1 MDNGKSRY
9 FTFLI
14 YPESADSDWI
24 SKVEQLGQPV
34 AISPLHDKDLSENSD
49 VTGDKYKKAHYH
61 CIYIANNPVTAG
73 SVRNKLKRVLN
84 PEAVTLV
91 QPIIST
97 VSDVYLYLTH
107 ESKTAIEKGKHK
119 YDKKDI
125 IHLNNFDVER
135 YITLDAEALA
145 EARQIVVKLVRQN
158 KFQNLVELYDY
169 LEVEGIEA
177 YGLPSGDKLDGIIQS
192 RAPILNKLFDSH
204 YQIAKRQQQSER
216 GLNEYEQRLF
226 ELEKLVGKRK
236 LADVM
241 RDDLNQDLPKEL
253 F

>member
-1 MDNGKSRY
+1 MNSGKSRY

-84 PEAVTLV
+84 PDAVTLV
-91 QPIIST
+91 QPVIST

-145 EARQIVVKLVRQN
+145 EARQVVVKLVRQF

-169 LEVEGIEA
+169 LEAEGIEA

-192 RAPILNKLFDSH
+192 RAPILNKLFDAN
-204 YQIAKRQQQSER
+204 YQIFKRTKEVR
-216 GLNEYEQRLF
+216 GELNEYDGHIGK
-226 ELEKLVGKRK
+226 LESLLAEARK
-236 LADVM
+236 LLAQ
-241 RDDLNQDLPKEL
+241 RD
-253 F
+253 

>member
-1 MDNGKSRY
+1 MNSGKSRY

-97 VSDVYLYLTH
+97 VLDVYLYLTH

-119 YDKKDI
+119 YDKNDI

-145 EARQIVVKLVRQN
+145 EARQVVVKLVRQY

-169 LEVEGIEA
+169 LEDEGIEA

-192 RAPILNKLFDSH
+192 RAPILNKLFDAN
-204 YQIAKRQQQSER
+204 YQIFKRKKEIN
-216 GLNEYEQRLF
+216 GELNEYDGHIGKLESLLAETKKLLAQR
-226 ELEKLVGKRK
+226 
-236 LADVM
+236 D
-241 RDDLNQDLPKEL
+241 
-253 F
+253 

>member
-1 MDNGKSRY
+1 MDSGKSRY

-91 QPIIST
+91 QPVIST

-119 YDKKDI
+119 YDKNDI

-145 EARQIVVKLVRQN
+145 EARQVVVKLVRQF

-169 LEVEGIEA
+169 LEAEGIEA

-192 RAPILNKLFDSH
+192 RAPILNKLFDAN
-204 YQIAKRQQQSER
+204 YQIFKRTKEVR
-216 GLNEYEQRLF
+216 GELNEYDGHIGKLESLLAETKKLLAQR
-226 ELEKLVGKRK
+226 
-236 LADVM
+236 D
-241 RDDLNQDLPKEL
+241 
-253 F
+253 

>member
-1 MDNGKSRY
+1 MPREKSRY

-61 CIYIANNPVTAG
+61 CIYIANNPVTAT

-91 QPIIST
+91 QSVIST

-107 ESKTAIEKGKHK
+107 ESKSAIEKGKHK
-119 YDKKDI
+119 YDKNDI

-145 EARQIVVKLVRQN
+145 EARQVVVKLVRQF

-169 LEVEGIEA
+169 LEAEGIEA

-192 RAPILNKLFDSH
+192 RAPILNKLFDAN
-204 YQIAKRQQQSER
+204 YQIFKRTKEVR
-216 GLNEYEQRLF
+216 GELNEYDGHIGKLESLLAETKKLLAQR
-226 ELEKLVGKRK
+226 
-236 LADVM
+236 D
-241 RDDLNQDLPKEL
+241 
-253 F
+253 

>member
-1 MDNGKSRY
+1 MDSGKSRY

-145 EARQIVVKLVRQN
+145 EARQVVVKLVRQF

-169 LEVEGIEA
+169 LEAEGIEA

-192 RAPILNKLFDSH
+192 RAPILNKLFDAN
-204 YQIAKRQQQSER
+204 YQIFKRTKEVR
-216 GLNEYEQRLF
+216 GELNEYDGHIGK
-226 ELEKLVGKRK
+226 LESLLAEARK
-236 LADVM
+236 LLAQ
-241 RDDLNQDLPKEL
+241 RD
-253 F
+253 

>member
-1 MDNGKSRY
+1 MNSGKSRY

-14 YPESADSDWI
+14 YPESAGSDWV
-24 SKVEQLGQPV
+24 SRVEQLGQPV

-145 EARQIVVKLVRQN
+145 EARQVVVKLVRQF

-169 LEVEGIEA
+169 LEAEGIEA

-192 RAPILNKLFDSH
+192 RAPILNKLFDAN
-204 YQIAKRQQQSER
+204 YQIFKRTKEIQGE
-216 GLNEYEQRLF
+216 LNEYDGHIGKLESLLAETKKLLAQR
-226 ELEKLVGKRK
+226 
-236 LADVM
+236 D
-241 RDDLNQDLPKEL
+241 
-253 F
+253 

>member
-1 MDNGKSRY
+1 MNSGKSRY

-97 VSDVYLYLTH
+97 VSEVYLYLTH

-119 YDKKDI
+119 YDKNDI

-145 EARQIVVKLVRQN
+145 EARQIVVKLVRQY
-158 KFQNLVELYDY
+158 KFQNLVELYNY
-169 LEVEGIEA
+169 LEDEGIEA

-192 RAPILNKLFDSH
+192 RAPILNKLFDAN
-204 YQIAKRQQQSER
+204 YQIFKRTKEVN
-216 GLNEYEQRLF
+216 GELNEYDGHIGKLESLLAETKKLLAQR
-226 ELEKLVGKRK
+226 
-236 LADVM
+236 D
-241 RDDLNQDLPKEL
+241 
-253 F
+253 

>member
-145 EARQIVVKLVRQN
+145 EARQVVVKLVRQF

-169 LEVEGIEA
+169 LEAEGIEA

-192 RAPILNKLFDSH
+192 RAPILNKLFDAN
-204 YQIAKRQQQSER
+204 YQIFKRTKEVR
-216 GLNEYEQRLF
+216 GELNEYDGHIGK
-226 ELEKLVGKRK
+226 LESLLAEARK
-236 LADVM
+236 LLAQ
-241 RDDLNQDLPKEL
+241 RD
-253 F
+253 

>member
-1 MDNGKSRY
+1 MDSGKSRY

-145 EARQIVVKLVRQN
+145 EARQVVVKLVRQF

-169 LEVEGIEA
+169 LEAEGIEA

-192 RAPILNKLFDSH
+192 RAPILNKLFDAN
-204 YQIAKRQQQSER
+204 YQIFKRTKEIQGE
-216 GLNEYEQRLF
+216 LNEYDGHIGKLESLLAETKKLLAQR
-226 ELEKLVGKRK
+226 
-236 LADVM
+236 D
-241 RDDLNQDLPKEL
+241 
-253 F
+253 

>member
-145 EARQIVVKLVRQN
+145 EARQVVVKLVRQF

-169 LEVEGIEA
+169 LEAEGIEA

-192 RAPILNKLFDSH
+192 RAPILNKLFDAN
-204 YQIAKRQQQSER
+204 YQIFKRTKEVR
-216 GLNEYEQRLF
+216 GELNEYDGHIGK
-226 ELEKLVGKRK
+226 LESLLAEARK
-236 LADVM
+236 LLAQKD
-241 RDDLNQDLPKEL
+241 
-253 F
+253 

>member
-145 EARQIVVKLVRQN
+145 EARQVVVKLVRQF

-169 LEVEGIEA
+169 LESEGIEA

-192 RAPILNKLFDSH
+192 RAPILNKLFDAN
-204 YQIAKRQQQSER
+204 YQIFKRTKEVQGE
-216 GLNEYEQRLF
+216 LNEYDGHIGK
-226 ELEKLVGKRK
+226 LESLLAEARK
-236 LADVM
+236 LLAQ
-241 RDDLNQDLPKEL
+241 RD
-253 F
+253 

>member
-145 EARQIVVKLVRQN
+145 EARQVVVKLVRQF

-169 LEVEGIEA
+169 LEAEGIEA

-192 RAPILNKLFDSH
+192 RAPILNKLFDAN
-204 YQIAKRQQQSER
+204 YQIFKRTKEIK
-216 GLNEYEQRLF
+216 GELNEYDGHIGKLESLLAETKKLLAQR
-226 ELEKLVGKRK
+226 
-236 LADVM
+236 D
-241 RDDLNQDLPKEL
+241 
-253 F
+253 

>member
-97 VSDVYLYLTH
+97 VTDVYLYLTH

-145 EARQIVVKLVRQN
+145 EARQVVVKLVRQF

-169 LEVEGIEA
+169 LEAEGIEA

-192 RAPILNKLFDSH
+192 RAPILNKLFDAN
-204 YQIAKRQQQSER
+204 YQIFKRTKEVR
-216 GLNEYEQRLF
+216 GELNEYDGHIGKLESLLAETKKLLAQR
-226 ELEKLVGKRK
+226 
-236 LADVM
+236 D
-241 RDDLNQDLPKEL
+241 
-253 F
+253 

>member
-119 YDKKDI
+119 YDKNDI

-145 EARQIVVKLVRQN
+145 EARQVVVKLVRQF

-169 LEVEGIEA
+169 LEAEGIEA

-192 RAPILNKLFDSH
+192 RAPILNKLFDAN
-204 YQIAKRQQQSER
+204 YQIFKRTKEVSGE
-216 GLNEYEQRLF
+216 LNEYDGHIGK
-226 ELEKLVGKRK
+226 LESLLAEARK
-236 LADVM
+236 LLAQ
-241 RDDLNQDLPKEL
+241 RD
-253 F
+253 

>member
-84 PEAVTLV
+84 PDAVTLV
-91 QPIIST
+91 QPVIST

-145 EARQIVVKLVRQN
+145 EARQVVVKLVRQF

-169 LEVEGIEA
+169 LEAEGIEA

-192 RAPILNKLFDSH
+192 RAPILNKLFDAN
-204 YQIAKRQQQSER
+204 YQIFKRTKEVR
-216 GLNEYEQRLF
+216 GELNEYDGHIGKLESLLAETKKLLAQR
-226 ELEKLVGKRK
+226 
-236 LADVM
+236 D
-241 RDDLNQDLPKEL
+241 
-253 F
+253 

>member
-145 EARQIVVKLVRQN
+145 EARQVVVKLVRQF

-169 LEVEGIEA
+169 LEAEGIEA

-192 RAPILNKLFDSH
+192 RAPILNKLFDAN
-204 YQIAKRQQQSER
+204 YQIFKRTKEVR
-216 GLNEYEQRLF
+216 GELNEYDGHIGKLESLLAETKKLLAQR
-226 ELEKLVGKRK
+226 
-236 LADVM
+236 D
-241 RDDLNQDLPKEL
+241 
-253 F
+253 